1 MLSNT
6 PMMSEGPVLQLW
18 YWSSSFSL
26 TIWLLS
32 TVKVFDLWSSN
43 VFCHGENVVF
53 VLTYRFDT
61 LGGLVY
67 SITTAAALAPP
78 TWWLRDIIVR
88 LELVH
93 AVFFFPPLK
102 L

>member
-1 MLSNT
+1 
-6 PMMSEGPVLQLW
+6 MS
-18 YWSSSFSL
+18 
-26 TIWLLS
+26 
-32 TVKVFDLWSSN
+32 
-43 VFCHGENVVF
+43 CHGENVVF

-61 LGGLVY
+61 LGGACVFHHNG
-67 SITTAAALAPP
+67 TGLAPP